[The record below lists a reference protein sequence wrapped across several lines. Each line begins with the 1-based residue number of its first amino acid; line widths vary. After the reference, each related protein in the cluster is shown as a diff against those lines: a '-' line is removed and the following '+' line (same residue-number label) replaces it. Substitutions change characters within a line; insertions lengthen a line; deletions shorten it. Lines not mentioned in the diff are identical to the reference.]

1 LAFTIEKLREDL
13 SFGALVTGLT
23 PADIASEEVRERL
36 RETWLIDGLI
46 VFRGAKVTPDFM
58 VDLSEVF
65 APTSP
70 HVVQEIRHPENEKL
84 IRLISKPTDEEQNLI
99 EVDGKLGCGF
109 SPWHKD
115 IVFTSRMNHG
125 GLLTCTKITSS
136 GGETGYALLDEE
148 TRARIEGLEVIYKM
162 VALEDS
168 PWATRQ
174 KARWIRHSTELKSVL
189 SREWP
194 RVAHPLVFVQP
205 KTGRKV
211 LNLSPHYALGIVGM
225 ENDEGNALLTRLV
238 NHIWDSPQYHHAWQP
253 DEMVLWDN
261 WRMLHSVG
269 VAPYQEERIVERTT
283 LNGDYGLGRILDPAA
298 AAA

>member
-1 LAFTIEKLREDL
+1 MAFTIEKLRDDL

-23 PADIASEEVRERL
+23 PEDIGSEEVRERL
-36 RETWLIDGLI
+36 RQTWLIDGLI
-46 VFRGAKVTPDFM
+46 LFRGTRVTPDFQ

-65 APTSP
+65 APTMP

-84 IRLISKPTDEEQNLI
+84 IRLISNPQLEEQNLI

-115 IVFTSRMNHG
+115 IVFTPRMNHG
-125 GLLTCTKITSS
+125 GILTCTKITSS
-136 GGETGYALLDEE
+136 GGETGYLDQIEAYDRLDEA
-148 TRARIEGLEVIYKM
+148 TKARIEGLEVIYKM

-189 SREWP
+189 AREWP

-205 KTGRKV
+205 KTGR
-211 LNLSPHYALGIVGM
+211 
-225 ENDEGNALLTRLV
+225 
-238 NHIWDSPQYHHAWQP
+238 
-253 DEMVLWDN
+253 
-261 WRMLHSVG
+261 
-269 VAPYQEERIVERTT
+269 
-283 LNGDYGLGRILDPAA
+283 
-298 AAA
+298 